1 MGIAD
6 ELVYILFFDTILL
19 LLRGKTFFVLSPMFV
34 SRVSIMSIWELTV
47 GEMLW
52 HANDIVIKKYFNEN
66 RKQKGEKNPVGS
78 DALLAAKKYKYLLWS
93 VVVCV
98 CVCIFFPQNNL

>member
-1 MGIAD
+1 
-6 ELVYILFFDTILL
+6 
-19 LLRGKTFFVLSPMFV
+19 
-34 SRVSIMSIWELTV
+34 MSIWELTV

-66 RKQKGEKNPVGS
+66 MKQKGEKNPVGS

-98 CVCIFFPQNNL
+98 CVCIYSFHKIIFKEVPKFFCNEI